1 MLNIGLDW
9 GSEKHAICSMS
20 ENRRSLAQFEITNDL
35 EGIHKMVSQVEALG
49 FQPEEC
55 AVALEGRSEFLILT
69 LSSLGFTIYPLNPK
83 ALNRYRDRHKASG
96 ATTDREAAYLLADIL
111 VIDRHLHNPWQPSSP
126 LGQEIAWI
134 TRDQY
139 KLTQQQTRLS
149 NQLTA
154 CLKQYYPVA
163 LDLFTK
169 VAQPIT
175 LAFLEAYPTP
185 RAAQAASYEELQEF
199 FRSQSYPRLDLLP
212 QIYAKLQGAA
222 LIAPAH
228 VARTRPRYMLVLAR
242 QLKAVVSAIK
252 AYHREIQRLPCAQK
266 GLQGLL
272 DEHPD
277 GHILRSLPGAG
288 DLTAARLLGLFGDQR
303 SRFCNPDQIRPLAGT
318 CPVTL
323 SSGKKR
329 VVVLRRACSKMFR
342 DVMQQL
348 ARNGLSQ
355 SGWAAAYYGDQ
366 IRRHPGEKSR
376 CLRALANRWVGIIY
390 KLCNDRLLYDEQTH
404 LRNCLHQ
411 GHISCDSP

>member
-9 GSEKHAICSMS
+9 GSEKHAICLMS
-20 ENRRSLAQFEITNDL
+20 ENRRSLARFEITNDL
-35 EGIHKMVSQVEALG
+35 EGIHKVVSQVEALG
-49 FQPEEC
+49 FRPEEC
-55 AVALEGRSEFLILT
+55 AVALEGRPELLILT

-83 ALNRYRDRHKASG
+83 AVHRYRDRHKASG
-96 ATTDREAAYLLADIL
+96 ATTDWEAAYLLADIL
-111 VIDRHLHNPWQPSSP
+111 VIDRHLHTPWQPSSP
-126 LGQEIAWI
+126 LAQEIAWI

-154 CLKQYYPVA
+154 CLKPYYPVA

-185 RAAQAASYEELQEF
+185 GAAQAASYEELQEF

-212 QIYAKLQGAA
+212 QIYAKLQGMA
-222 LIAPAH
+222 LRAPPH
-228 VARTRPRYMLVLAR
+228 VARARSRYMLVLAR
-242 QLKAVVSAIK
+242 QLEVVVSAIK
-252 AYHREIQRLPCAQK
+252 AYDREIQR
-266 GLQGLL
+266 LL

-277 GHILRSLPGAG
+277 GQIFRSLPGAG

-303 SRFCNPDQIRPLAGT
+303 SRFSNPDQIQPLAGT

-323 SSGKKR
+323 SSGKR
-329 VVVLRRACSKMFR
+329 RAVVLRRACNKMFR

-348 ARNGLSQ
+348 ARNSLSQ

-366 IRRHPGEKSR
+366 IRRHPGEESR

-390 KLCNDRLLYDEQTH
+390 KLWNDRLLYDEQTH
-404 LRNCLHQ
+404 LRNRLHQ
-411 GHISCDSP
+411 GHIPCDSP